1 MPTPLKTVYFD
12 FGGVITTPQDP
23 SLKKEIWNIVK
34 ACGRSEEEFWKTYFG
49 LRHLYDADEVSVEE
63 YWEQIGEDLGTKLD
77 PETIARLIEIDD
89 RSWSAVD
96 RATLDFAES
105 VRRKGIS
112 IGVLSNMP
120 KRFFE
125 MVLRPAPWLGIFDF
139 LVISGEIGLI
149 KPDPSIFRYAC
160 DLAKCRPEEIL
171 FFDDTV
177 RNVDAARAFGMKAHH
192 FTGVD
197 RLPGEVLDALSRSA
211 G

>member
-1 MPTPLKTVYFD
+1 MRTPLKTVYFD

-23 SLKKEIWNIVK
+23 SLKKKIWNIVE
-34 ACGRSEEEFWKTYFG
+34 ACGKSEEEFWKIYFG
-49 LRHLYDADEVSVEE
+49 LRHVYDADEVTVEE
-63 YWEQIGEDLGTKLD
+63 YWEQIGEGLGMKLD
-77 PETIARLIEIDD
+77 RETVARLIEIDD

-96 RATLDFAES
+96 KATLDFAEAI
-105 VRRKGIS
+105 RKKGFS

-125 MVLRPAPWLGIFDF
+125 MVLTPAPWLGIFDF

-160 DLAKCRPEEIL
+160 ELAKCLPEEIL

-177 RNVDAARAFGMKAHH
+177 RNVDAARAFGMRAHH

-197 RLPGEVLDALSRSA
+197 RLPDEVVDALSRSA
-211 G
+211 E